1 MRRIFATVGTFVVGT
16 LGWALGQ
23 HVGIGTGMILSA
35 IGSGFGL
42 YWGRRLF
49 DEWLG

>member
-1 MRRIFATVGTFVVGT
+1 MRAIFATLGTCLAGSV
-16 LGWALGQ
+16 GWAIGQRVGLGTA
-23 HVGIGTGMILSA
+23 VVLSS

-49 DEWLG
+49 DQWLG